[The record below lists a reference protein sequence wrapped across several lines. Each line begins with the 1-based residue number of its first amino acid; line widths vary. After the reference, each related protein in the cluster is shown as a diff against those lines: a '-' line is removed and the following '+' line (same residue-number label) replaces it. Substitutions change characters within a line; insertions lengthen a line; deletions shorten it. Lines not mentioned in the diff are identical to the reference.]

1 MWIEQRSKNHSTLG
15 NYTREVISHSGSYFT
30 PKVIQ
35 DPKKVTDIITLEQTG
50 TGVLLLDEVDLI
62 LHPLKSE
69 LNWPLGQK
77 LPLDFTRSRAGFGLR
92 WQIPFHI
99 LDAVFVGCEGSVPLM
114 SSDRSSREAMQALNE
129 IREIVLS
136 GIERKMLQTVPHIV
150 LLSRAFYRKELRPT
164 LARWLLIWFGTKKL
178 VGVPDD
184 VVIRYLLRQETEDK
198 ELKSLDDDFV
208 KMLNLGREWLN
219 SLLPFVLSKIN
230 RVNFGLLNTQ
240 DLERALSLDPRL
252 PKSRRFLAVPF
263 IGKDVPS
270 RSSEFSHPD
279 VRSVDIKIHSP
290 FEIHKKNMRIP
301 TNRY

>member
-1 MWIEQRSKNHSTLG
+1 M
-15 NYTREVISHSGSYFT
+15 
-30 PKVIQ
+30 
-35 DPKKVTDIITLEQTG
+35 TDIITLEQTG

-184 VVIRYLLRQETEDK
+184 VVIRYLLRQETRNQ

-279 VRSVDIKIHSP
+279 VRSCDTQSNHENI
-290 FEIHKKNMRIP
+290 
-301 TNRY
+301 